1 VVVFVAHWQ
10 YYYDVM
16 IRLHGI
22 QFQIILIVHINSGR
36 HDVAFELAIAFI
48 IQVSLCWLVS
58 V

>member
-1 VVVFVAHWQ
+1 
-10 YYYDVM
+10 M

-36 HDVAFELAIAFI
+36 HGVAFELAIAFI